1 MLFTRSGWVVH
12 VIGSGAE
19 GLYGDA
25 FQRENFGIITQ
36 ESAAIRKDFLG
47 NSIKVSD
54 LSLSNS
60 AKRIFQSV
68 NKLGSLFSSKSVLA
82 AEKF

>member
-12 VIGSGAE
+12 VIGSCAE